1 MRRLNKVGLGFFTT
15 LFCAAS
21 IAACSAS
28 GNDVAGNPGGGGGG
42 SGDSGAVTDS
52 SYGATDSGSQSD
64 SSSGTD
70 SGKATG
76 IDSGVIDDAG
86 VVFTGGGT
94 CDITDGLTITIEEL
108 ATFFASSS
116 PASCDAT
123 TPCDSSHCCL
133 DVASATGGG
142 SLGGGF
148 GPTGLCLTQIDLSG
162 LGL

>member
-1 MRRLNKVGLGFFTT
+1 MRRPNKVGLGLITT

-28 GNDVAGNPGGGGGG
+28 GNDVAGNPTGGGTA
-42 SGDSGAVTDS
+42 GDGGAVTDS
-52 SYGATDSGSQSD
+52 SYGADASQSSDSG
-64 SSSGTD
+64 SGTD

-86 VVFTGGGT
+86 VIFTGGGT
-94 CDITDGLTITIEEL
+94 CDITDGLTVTVEEL
-108 ATFFASSS
+108 ITFIGTAN
-116 PASCDAT
+116 PASCDSS

-133 DVASATGGG
+133 DLTAASGGG
-142 SLGGGF
+142 GVGLPSGGI
-148 GPTGLCLTQIDLSG
+148 CLTQIDLSS

>member
-1 MRRLNKVGLGFFTT
+1 MRRPNKVGLGLFTT

-28 GNDVAGNPGGGGGG
+28 GNDVAGNPGGGGAA
-42 SGDSGAVTDS
+42 GDGGAVTDS
-52 SYGATDSGSQSD
+52 SYGAGDASQGGDSGS
-64 SSSGTD
+64 GKD

-86 VVFTGGGT
+86 VIFSGGGT
-94 CDITDGLTITIEEL
+94 CDITDGLTVTVEEL
-108 ATFFASSS
+108 VTFIAESN
-116 PASCDAT
+116 PASCDGS

-133 DVASATGGG
+133 DLTAASGGG
-142 SLGGGF
+142 GAGLPSGGI
-148 GPTGLCLTQIDLSG
+148 CLTQLDLSS

>member
-1 MRRLNKVGLGFFTT
+1 MRRLNKVGLGFITT

-28 GNDVAGNPGGGGGG
+28 GNDVAGNGPGTGGGGAA
-42 SGDSGAVTDS
+42 DSGAVTDS
-52 SYGATDSGSQSD
+52 SYGADSSSQSD
-64 SSSGTD
+64 SGSATD

-76 IDSGVIDDAG
+76 IDSGTIDDAG
-86 VVFTGGGT
+86 VIFSGGGT
-94 CDITDGLTITIEEL
+94 CDITDGLTITIEEI
-108 ATFFASSS
+108 ATFVLDNS

-133 DVASATGGG
+133 DVAAASGGG
-142 SLGGGF
+142 TLVGGF
-148 GPTGLCLTQIDLSG
+148 GPTGICLTTFDLSS